1 MSTKTSIFCPKIAE
15 KTEVKVSCLP
25 PSKWK
30 KTSGFLHF
38 QTKEFLAS
46 KLVLTLKS
54 HPETWEAYFIKWT
67 TLGGPLEGLKSHWHL
82 NFWSNK
88 QLL

>member
-1 MSTKTSIFCPKIAE
+1 MAE
-15 KTEVKVSCLP
+15 KTEVKVVYP
-25 PSKWK
+25 PQNGK

-67 TLGGPLEGLKSHWHL
+67 SSGGPLEGLKSHWHF

>member
-1 MSTKTSIFCPKIAE
+1 MSTKTSIFCPKMAE
-15 KTEVKVSCLP
+15 KIEVKVVYP
-25 PSKWK
+25 PQNGK

-54 HPETWEAYFIKWT
+54 HPETWEAYSN
-67 TLGGPLEGLKSHWHL
+67 GPHL
-82 NFWSNK
+82 VGP
-88 QLL
+88 

>member
-1 MSTKTSIFCPKIAE
+1 MSTKTSIFGPKMAE
-15 KTEVKVSCLP
+15 KTEVKVVYP
-25 PSKWK
+25 PQNGK
-30 KTSGFLHF
+30 KHLHF
-38 QTKEFLAS
+38 QTREFLAS

-67 TLGGPLEGLKSHWHL
+67 SFGGPLEGLKSHWHF